1 MAVQTLTT
9 EFCRF
14 AWIKSVKISLV
25 SIGSPPKVRGQL
37 SVSNK
42 LVKKLKVFSKI
53 LTSRSSKSQLSQE
66 MKKKMILNI
75 LSIELSLKA
84 NAKTCSTE

>member
-1 MAVQTLTT
+1 MTT

-53 LTSRSSKSQLSQE
+53 LTSRSLKSQPSQE
-66 MKKKMILNI
+66 MTKTMILNI
-75 LSIELSLKA
+75 LSIELSLRI
-84 NAKTCSTE
+84 NAETCSKE

>member
-1 MAVQTLTT
+1 MTT

-42 LVKKLKVFSKI
+42 LAKKLKGNFKV
-53 LTSRSSKSQLSQE
+53 LTKWPSKSQPSQE
-66 MKKKMILNI
+66 LKMKMILII
-75 LSIELSLKA
+75 L
-84 NAKTCSTE
+84 

>member
-1 MAVQTLTT
+1 MTT

-53 LTSRSSKSQLSQE
+53 LTSRSSKSQPSQE
-66 MKKKMILNI
+66 LKMKMILII
-75 LSIELSLKA
+75 L
-84 NAKTCSTE
+84 